1 MKFIPKLLKGA
12 THHDKRGDL
21 YYNDYF
27 HKFSIKRVYFIKNQN
42 TSIIRAWQ
50 GHKIEQRWFSAVTGS
65 FKILLIKIDN
75 WESPNQDLIPVEFI
89 LNSNK
94 LDVLHIP
101 SGYISSIQAIEGN
114 SKLMVMANYFLGEIN
129 DEYKYLQTY
138 FKKI

>member
-12 THHDKRGDL
+12 THHDERGNL

-27 HKFSIKRVYFIKNQN
+27 HKFSIKRVYLIKNQN

-50 GHKIEQRWFSAVTGS
+50 GHEIEQRWFSAVTGS

-101 SGYISSIQAIEGN
+101 SGYISSIQAIEEN

-129 DEYKYLQTY
+129 DEYKYPQKY
-138 FKKI
+138 FDKI

>member
-12 THHDKRGDL
+12 IHHDKRGDL
-21 YYNDYF
+21 YCNDYF
-27 HKFSIKRVYFIKNQN
+27 HKFTIKRVYFIKNQN

-65 FKILLIKIDN
+65 FKNLLIKIDN

-94 LDVLHIP
+94 LDILHIP

-129 DEYKYLQTY
+129 DEHKYPQKY
-138 FKKI
+138 FEKT